1 MIAPALVQLTPR
13 LSIDLATLI
22 GKGSTGNV
30 YLGHCLDPHPHQV
43 AIKRIP
49 LEEINNEVVSYLLQC
64 ELEALKATSQIQ
76 NSSIVRLEE
85 IIVADNHCH
94 IAMELLSGGTLKD
107 YLGKFKRLEEER
119 ATHIIKNILE
129 GYKILKS
136 NHIVHRDLKPDNII
150 FASLNNQ
157 NHSNGHEPLEPKII
171 DFGYCE
177 IDKLAHLKPKMFY
190 NVGSPRYMSPEAY
203 TGN

>member
-76 NSSIVRLEE
+76 NSSIVRLE
-85 IIVADNHCH
+85 
-94 IAMELLSGGTLKD
+94 
-107 YLGKFKRLEEER
+107 
-119 ATHIIKNILE
+119 
-129 GYKILKS
+129 
-136 NHIVHRDLKPDNII
+136 
-150 FASLNNQ
+150 
-157 NHSNGHEPLEPKII
+157 
-171 DFGYCE
+171 
-177 IDKLAHLKPKMFY
+177 
-190 NVGSPRYMSPEAY
+190 
-203 TGN
+203 